1 MSGSRITKQQSLP
14 KEGQYL
20 YTFNHTE
27 DEGAL
32 CKMELKYLF
41 NTVCEG
47 KYFFSKDY
55 VNTSRSP
62 FIKNCIHILYTGAA
76 LKDIIDQIVF
86 NKLQAQKYKVI
97 YINAVQETV
106 GFNER
111 RKIDYEVGMS
121 IIGIAE
127 MTDPEITFGITKVDN
142 EWIFGECESNN
153 RDWLLHDYKP
163 FSYSNALKVNVSRA
177 LVNIAVGNNLNC
189 KVVDPCCGVGTVLI
203 EALSMGIDIKG
214 YEINPNIGANAK
226 ENLQYFEYEDVI
238 TICDMST
245 ITDKFDVAIVDLPYG
260 VFTKTTPEEQLS
272 IIANT
277 RKIAN
282 RLVLIAFNNMDE
294 QVVSSG
300 FTIEDKF
307 IISKGKFKRLVSIC
321 R

>member
-1 MSGSRITKQQSLP
+1 M
-14 KEGQYL
+14 
-20 YTFNHTE
+20 
-27 DEGAL
+27 
-32 CKMELKYLF
+32 
-41 NTVCEG
+41 
-47 KYFFSKDY
+47 
-55 VNTSRSP
+55 
-62 FIKNCIHILYTGAA
+62 
-76 LKDIIDQIVF
+76 
-86 NKLQAQKYKVI
+86 
-97 YINAVQETV
+97 
-106 GFNER
+106 
-111 RKIDYEVGMS
+111 
-121 IIGIAE
+121 
-127 MTDPEITFGITKVDN
+127 
-142 EWIFGECESNN
+142 
-153 RDWLLHDYKP
+153 HDHKP